1 MNVYYH
7 FIKEGTYSSYS
18 VTYSTQTKVSLNF
31 VVGQTYVQNRKLAQ
45 K

>member
-7 FIKEGTYSSYS
+7 FIKEGTYSRYL
-18 VTYSTQTKVSLNF
+18 VTYSAQTKVSLNF
-31 VVGQTYVQNRKLAQ
+31 VVGQTSVQNRKLAL